1 MSRRSNW
8 WFLAGCR
15 RQLSLPPSTLDN
27 ELQATNNGKLS
38 KIGKTQRLL
47 TEIELALAKIKRE
60 LVEITMKRDLLKK
73 AAAYPWNVWAETIE
87 RQAEEKRCQQNDL

>member
-1 MSRRSNW
+1 
-8 WFLAGCR
+8 
-15 RQLSLPPSTLDN
+15 LDN

-73 AAAYPWNVWAETIE
+73 AAAYP
-87 RQAEEKRCQQNDL
+87 